1 MDWLKK
7 KAVRLGAE
15 FRNASLAKSLFFY
28 MAAGAV
34 AGAMLW
40 ILTRSL
46 CGSWFKV
53 FTGENLRENL
63 NLRWEIANEGKWK
76 EIMRFLWF
84 WYWYGLYP
92 CLAVC
97 CTAAGGMFLRKK
109 IYPALKAVQDAL
121 GRIGAGDFGR
131 EITYLDGDEMGG
143 LCRSFE
149 QLRGRLVKEKRSR
162 WMDQESQR
170 RINAAFAHDIRTPLT
185 VLSGCTEFLQKY
197 VPEGKVSEEKLLEKL
212 SVMRH
217 QEQRILELSQTMT
230 QLYRQEAREVAGAWL
245 EGTSFV
251 QRLGTA
257 AREFAAEKRK
267 TCRTEARGIEGNFFA
282 DGGLI
287 EEVFD
292 NLVSN
297 ALRYAQNGISVEFV
311 RSGEEFLIYVRD
323 DGAGFSHRALRY
335 GTDPYYS
342 EDKEGGG
349 HFGLGLFI
357 SRMLCE
363 KHGGTLKLVNSID
376 GGGIAAAAFL
386 VGI

>member
-1 MDWLKK
+1 MDWLRK
-7 KAVRLGAE
+7 KAARLGAE

-34 AGAMLW
+34 AGMMLW
-40 ILTRSL
+40 TLSKNL
-46 CGSWFKV
+46 CESWFKV
-53 FTGENLRENL
+53 FTGESLRENL
-63 NLRWEIANEGKWK
+63 TLSWEISHQGKTALL
-76 EIMRFLWF
+76 FLWF
-84 WYWYGLYP
+84 WYWYGQYP

-97 CTAAGGMFLRKK
+97 CTAAGGMFLQKK

-121 GRIGAGDFGR
+121 GCIGTGDYGR
-131 EITYLDGDEMGG
+131 EIAYLDRDEMGG

-149 QLRGRLVKEKRSR
+149 QLRRKLVKEKRSR
-162 WMDQESQR
+162 WMEQESQR

-197 VPEGKVSEEKLLEKL
+197 VPKGKVSEEKLLEKL
-212 SVMRH
+212 AVMQH
-217 QEQRILELSQTMT
+217 QELRILEISKTMT
-230 QLYRQEAREVAGAWL
+230 QLHRQEAREVSGAWL
-245 EGTSFV
+245 EGTILV

-257 AREFAAEKRK
+257 ARELAAEKNK
-267 TCRTEARGIEGNFFA
+267 TCRIEAQGIDGNFFA

-297 ALRYAQNGISVEFV
+297 ALRYAQSGITVAFV
-311 RSGEEFLIYVRD
+311 RKGEEFLIYVQD
-323 DGAGFSHRALRY
+323 DGTGFSSRALRY

-342 EDKEGGG
+342 EDKEGGE

-386 VGI
+386 VGV

>member
-1 MDWLKK
+1 MQ
-7 KAVRLGAE
+7 
-15 FRNASLAKSLFFY
+15 
-28 MAAGAV
+28 
-34 AGAMLW
+34 
-40 ILTRSL
+40 
-46 CGSWFKV
+46 
-53 FTGENLRENL
+53 
-63 NLRWEIANEGKWK
+63 
-76 EIMRFLWF
+76 
-84 WYWYGLYP
+84 
-92 CLAVC
+92 
-97 CTAAGGMFLRKK
+97 KK

-121 GRIGAGDFGR
+121 GCIGAGDYGR
-131 EITYLDGDEMGG
+131 EIAYLDGDEMGG

-149 QLRGRLVKEKRSR
+149 QLRRRLVKEKRSR
-162 WMDQESQR
+162 WMEQESQR

-197 VPEGKVSEEKLLEKL
+197 VPKGKVSEEKLLEKL
-212 SVMRH
+212 AAMHH
-217 QEQRILELSQTMT
+217 QEQRILEISKTMT
-230 QLYRQEAREVAGAWL
+230 QLHGQEAREVSGAWL
-245 EGTSFV
+245 EGRTFV
-251 QRLGTA
+251 QHLGTA
-257 AREFAAEKRK
+257 ARELAVEKKK
-267 TCRTEARGIEGNFFA
+267 TCRIAAQGIEGIFFA

-297 ALRYAQNGISVEFV
+297 ALRYAQSGITVEFV
-311 RSGEEFLIYVRD
+311 RKGEEFLIYVRD

-386 VGI
+386 VGV

>member
-1 MDWLKK
+1 MDWLRK
-7 KAVRLGAE
+7 KAARLGAE

-34 AGAMLW
+34 AGMMLW
-40 ILTRSL
+40 ILSKNL
-46 CGSWFKV
+46 CESWFKV
-53 FTGENLRENL
+53 FTGKNLQENFILS
-63 NLRWEIANEGKWK
+63 WEIAHEGTAA
-76 EIMRFLWF
+76 MGFLWF
-84 WYWYGLYP
+84 WYWYGQYP

-97 CTAAGGMFLRKK
+97 CTAAGGMFLQKK
-109 IYPALKAVQDAL
+109 IYPALKAVQDAI
-121 GRIGAGDFGR
+121 GCIGAGDYGR
-131 EITYLDGDEMGG
+131 EIAYLDGDEMGG

-149 QLRGRLVKEKRSR
+149 QLRRKLVREKRSR
-162 WMDQESQR
+162 WMEQESQR

-185 VLSGCTEFLQKY
+185 VLSGCTEFLEKY
-197 VPEGKVSEEKLLEKL
+197 VPKGKVSEEKLLEKL
-212 SVMRH
+212 AVMHH
-217 QEQRILELSQTMT
+217 QEQRILEISKTMT
-230 QLYRQEAREVAGAWL
+230 LLHRQEAREVSGAWQ
-245 EGTSFV
+245 EGTILV
-251 QRLGTA
+251 QRLGMA
-257 AREFAAEKRK
+257 ARELAVEKKK
-267 TCRTEARGIEGNFFA
+267 TCRIEAQGIEGNFFA

-297 ALRYAQNGISVEFV
+297 ALRYAQNGIIVAFV

-323 DGAGFSHRALRY
+323 DGAGFSHKALRY

-386 VGI
+386 VGV

>member
-1 MDWLKK
+1 MDWLRK
-7 KAVRLGAE
+7 KAARLGAE
-15 FRNASLAKSLFFY
+15 FKNASLAKSLFFY

-34 AGAMLW
+34 AGMMLW
-40 ILTRSL
+40 TLSKNL
-46 CGSWFKV
+46 CESWFKV
-53 FTGENLRENL
+53 FTGESLRENL
-63 NLRWEIANEGKWK
+63 TLSWEISHQGKTALL
-76 EIMRFLWF
+76 FLWF
-84 WYWYGLYP
+84 WYWYGQYP

-97 CTAAGGMFLRKK
+97 CTAAGGMFLQKK

-121 GRIGAGDFGR
+121 GCIGTGDYGR
-131 EITYLDGDEMGG
+131 EIAYLDRDEMGG

-149 QLRGRLVKEKRSR
+149 QLRRKLVKEKRSR
-162 WMDQESQR
+162 WMEQESQR

-197 VPEGKVSEEKLLEKL
+197 VPKGKVSEEKLLEKL
-212 SVMRH
+212 AVMQH
-217 QEQRILELSQTMT
+217 QELRILEISKTMT
-230 QLYRQEAREVAGAWL
+230 QLHRQEAREVSGAWL
-245 EGTSFV
+245 EGTILV

-257 AREFAAEKRK
+257 ARELAAEKNK
-267 TCRTEARGIEGNFFA
+267 TCRIEAQGIEGNFFA

-297 ALRYAQNGISVEFV
+297 ALRYAQSGITVAFV
-311 RSGEEFLIYVRD
+311 RKGEEFLIYVQD
-323 DGAGFSHRALRY
+323 DGTGFSSRALRY

-342 EDKEGGG
+342 EDKEGGE

-386 VGI
+386 VGV